1 MDRPRSRP
9 VPSQTPDPE
18 RSGFNYK
25 ARAVA
30 QPVNRHSRFVAWM
43 KIGLPV
49 AAVLLLAGL
58 LLSTGVFNRRDKL
71 DVSFSEV
78 ATKNDDLR
86 MVSPRVTG
94 LNKDGQPYTLTADT
108 ATQDLKMP
116 NHVVMENIAAEMK
129 IDEANGWMK
138 LQATS
143 GLLDSEAQIL
153 SLRDNIN
160 LTTTLGYAFHATQAD
175 INFKA
180 GTMSSPSAISG
191 DGPLGAISADSMSA
205 NNAEQTLRFDGH
217 VKLRIEGE
225 QLTRKGEE
233 GQP

>member
-1 MDRPRSRP
+1 
-9 VPSQTPDPE
+9 
-18 RSGFNYK
+18 
-25 ARAVA
+25 
-30 QPVNRHSRFVAWM
+30 M

-49 AAVLLLAGL
+49 AAVLLIAGL
-58 LLSTGVFNRRDKL
+58 LFSTGVFNRRDKL
-71 DVSFSEV
+71 DVSFSEI

-94 LNKDGQPYTLTADT
+94 LNKDGQPYTLSADT

-116 NHVVMENIAAEMK
+116 NHVAMENINAEMK
-129 IDEANGWMK
+129 IDDANGWMK

-143 GLLDSEAQIL
+143 GQLDSEAQIL

-160 LTTTLGYAFHATQAD
+160 LTTTLGYAFHASQAD

-180 GTMSSPSAISG
+180 GTMSSQSAVSG
-191 DGPLGAISADSMSA
+191 EGPLGAISADSMSA